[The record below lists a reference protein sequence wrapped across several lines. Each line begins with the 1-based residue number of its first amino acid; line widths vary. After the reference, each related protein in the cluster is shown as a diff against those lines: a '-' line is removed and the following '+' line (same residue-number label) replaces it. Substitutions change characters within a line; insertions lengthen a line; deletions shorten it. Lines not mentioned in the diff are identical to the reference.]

1 MGSARFKGLGE
12 EAAAVKR
19 RLRDKCRRRW
29 VATRSSGGGGVFA
42 GARNGGGRGLG
53 IGWTGVSGEERAEY
67 AAVAEDVLGPF
78 VDAGGR
84 GEDLAYARR

>member
-1 MGSARFKGLGE
+1 M
-12 EAAAVKR
+12 KR

-29 VATRSSGGGGVFA
+29 VATRSSGGGLFA

-84 GEDLAYARR
+84 GEDLSYARR